1 MRVIHAR
8 KRVFKEDH
16 AFKSKMV
23 LLVWILSILKWKSFG
38 YEVVLYTDKITLE
51 AIKKIGFDHLY
62 DEINVD
68 YLEDETTFK
77 NIDTEAF
84 WALPKLL
91 ALHREVCVLGN
102 KALMADQDVVP
113 MSDISRMWTNTDIA
127 VWSNKEYTE
136 TYRVYPP
143 LYKLSV
149 PNNYRFPKWFTG
161 KAQPLNTGILHIK
174 DPKILD
180 FYIKEVLKYCTN
192 NKNTKNNSTCITM
205 CNAEQ
210 RMIGEIVKYK
220 DLTYSVMQP
229 VNKGLFN
236 RNGFHTHGYK
246 ARVKNS
252 NGLMWHL
259 NLLVMIKELDEE
271 MFNKLLAL
279 KNFSQEDT
287 YLKRYG
293 YNFEN
298 IKELDI
304 YKNKKEA

>member
-1 MRVIHAR
+1 MKVIHAR
-8 KRVFKEDH
+8 KRVFKADH

-23 LLVWILSILKWKSFG
+23 LLVWILSILKWKYFG

-51 AIKKIGFDHLY
+51 AIKKIGFEHLY
-62 DEINVD
+62 DEINLD
-68 YLEDETTFK
+68 YLEDENTFK
-77 NIDTEAF
+77 NIDTGAF

-127 VWSNKEYTE
+127 VWSNKEFIN
-136 TYRVYPP
+136 TYKVYPP

-149 PNNYRFPKWFTG
+149 PKDYKFPTWFTG

-180 FYIKEVLKYCTN
+180 FYITEVLKYCTN
-192 NKNTKNNSTCITM
+192 NKNSKNNSVCITM

-220 DLTYSVMQP
+220 NLTYSVMQP

-246 ARVKNS
+246 GKVKNS
-252 NGLMWHL
+252 NGLTWHL
-259 NLLVMIKELDEE
+259 NLLFMIKELDEN
-271 MFNKLLAL
+271 MFAKLLNL
-279 KNFSQEDT
+279 KHFKAESDYIN
-287 YLKRYG
+287 YYG
-293 YNFEN
+293 YKCQEVE
-298 IKELDI
+298 ELSI
-304 YKNKKEA
+304 YKNID